1 MHAKREKSV
10 DKARKTCYY
19 NIRNKENTREGDEM
33 TKKVMTR
40 AWEIAK
46 QAVVTFGGK
55 ARQYMSEALRMAW
68 KEIKRMAEKKE
79 FTGYARVERTEDTK
93 EEYGAS
99 AYLYFKLWAKGN
111 YRRIYINDYK
121 RRTLGYIENG
131 EVAISNRQGVA
142 EREIEY
148 AVSKFNAEYAF

>member
-1 MHAKREKSV
+1 
-10 DKARKTCYY
+10 
-19 NIRNKENTREGDEM
+19 M

-40 AWEIAK
+40 AWEIVK
-46 QAVVTFGGK
+46 QAIATFGGK
-55 ARQYMSEALRMAW
+55 ARQYMSGALRMAW
-68 KEIKRMAEKKE
+68 KEIKKMAEKKE
-79 FTGYARVERTEDTK
+79 FPGYARIEKMEGTK

-99 AYLYFKLWAKGN
+99 AYLYFKLWTKGGH
-111 YRRIYINDYK
+111 RRIYINDYK
-121 RRTLGYIENG
+121 RGTLGYIENG

>member
-1 MHAKREKSV
+1 
-10 DKARKTCYY
+10 
-19 NIRNKENTREGDEM
+19 M

-40 AWEIAK
+40 AWEIVK
-46 QAVVTFGGK
+46 QAIATFGGK
-55 ARQYMSEALRMAW
+55 ARQYMSGALRMAW
-68 KEIKRMAEKKE
+68 KEIKKMAEKKE
-79 FTGYARVERTEDTK
+79 FPGYAKIEKAEDVK
-93 EEYGAS
+93 EYGDS

-111 YRRIYINDYK
+111 HRRIYINDYK

>member
-1 MHAKREKSV
+1 
-10 DKARKTCYY
+10 
-19 NIRNKENTREGDEM
+19 M

-40 AWEIAK
+40 AWEIVK
-46 QAVVTFGGK
+46 QAVATFGGK
-55 ARQYMSEALRMAW
+55 AAQYMSGALRMAW
-68 KEIKRMAEKKE
+68 KEIKKMAEKKE
-79 FTGYARVERTEDTK
+79 FPGYARIEKMEGTK

-99 AYLYFKLWAKGN
+99 TYLYFKLWAKGGH
-111 YRRIYINDYK
+111 RRIYINDYK